1 MSTFKSLGVLN
12 YRIWFI
18 GALISNVGTWMQR
31 TAQDWLVFAHLSN
44 QDAGAMG
51 VTMALQLGPQLFLA
65 PWAGLLAD
73 RYSRRRLLVATQS
86 AMALLSAGLGLLVLS
101 GAAQLWHVYV
111 FALLLGVV
119 SALDAPVRQTFV
131 SELVKEDY
139 LANAVALNSA
149 SFNVARMIGPAISGV
164 LTVAIGPGWVF
175 MINTVTF
182 VAMLAAIRAIPTS
195 TLRAQPRAASGK
207 GRIREGFR
215 YVRNR
220 PDIIVVLV
228 AIFIMGTFG
237 LNFVLFIAAMVGT
250 QFGLDAGAFGLL
262 NSVMAIGSVAGAL
275 LAARRG
281 RPRLR
286 LIFAAAGGFGIASGL
301 AALAPNYTVFA
312 ITLVPCG
319 LFALTMITSA
329 NGYVQSTTDP
339 AVRGRVMALY
349 MAIFMG
355 GTPIGAPF
363 VGWVSNVA
371 GPRWSVGVAAAAGI
385 ITAAVGLVWIVSAGQ
400 LRLRFDRS
408 ARGLRF
414 LRIEAQRPGEFQRP
428 AGPADAD
435 GHKAPTDV
443 DGVKR
448 SGAARDPH
456 PDDADNS

>member
-18 GALISNVGTWMQR
+18 GALISNIGTWMQR

-44 QDAGAMG
+44 HDAGAMG
-51 VTMALQLGPQLFLA
+51 VTLALQLGPQLFLA

-73 RYSRRRLLVATQS
+73 RFNRRTLLVMTQS

-131 SELVKEDY
+131 SELVKDDY
-139 LANAVALNSA
+139 LSNAVALNSA
-149 SFNVARMIGPAISGV
+149 SFNVARMIGPAVAGV
-164 LTVAIGPGWVF
+164 LTVAVGPGWVF
-175 MINTVTF
+175 MINTLTF
-182 VAMLAAIRAIPTS
+182 VAMLGAIRAIPTAS
-195 TLRAQPRAASGK
+195 LRVQPRAAAGK
-207 GRIREGFR
+207 GRIREGLR

-220 PDIIVVLV
+220 PDIVVVLV

-237 LNFVLFIAAMVGT
+237 LNFVLFIASMVGT
-250 QFGLDAGAFGLL
+250 EFGMDAGAFGLL

-275 LAARRG
+275 LSARRG
-281 RPRLR
+281 RPRMR
-286 LIFAAAGGFGIASGL
+286 LIFAAAGGFGLASGL

-312 ITLVPCG
+312 LALIPCG

-329 NGYVQSTTDP
+329 NGYVQSTTEP
-339 AVRGRVMALY
+339 VMRGRVMALY

-371 GPRWSVGVAAAAGI
+371 GPRWSVGVAAAAGVS
-385 ITAAVGLVWIVSAGQ
+385 TAVVGIVWIIRARH

-408 ARGLRF
+408 AHGMRF
-414 LRIEAQRPGEFQRP
+414 FRIESRS
-428 AGPADAD
+428 AGSVNRNLVKGDSVIKEAGAD
-435 GHKAPTDV
+435 
-443 DGVKR
+443 
-448 SGAARDPH
+448 RDPH
-456 PDDADNS
+456 PDDADQS

>member
-44 QDAGAMG
+44 HDAGAMG
-51 VTMALQLGPQLFLA
+51 VTLALQLGPQLFLA

-73 RYSRRRLLVATQS
+73 RYSRRRLLVMTQS
-86 AMALLSAGLGLLVLS
+86 AMAVLSTGLGLLVLS

-111 FALLLGVV
+111 FALVLGVV

-131 SELVKEDY
+131 SELVKDDY
-139 LANAVALNSA
+139 LSNAVALNSA
-149 SFNVARMIGPAISGV
+149 SFNVARMIGPAVAGV
-164 LTVAIGPGWVF
+164 LTVAVGPGWVF
-175 MINTVTF
+175 MINTLTF
-182 VAMLAAIRAIPTS
+182 LAMLGTIRAIPLAS
-195 TLRAQPRAASGK
+195 LRVQPRAAAGK
-207 GRIREGFR
+207 GRIREGLR

-220 PDIIVVLV
+220 PDIVVVLV

-250 QFGLDAGAFGLL
+250 EFGMDAGAFGLL

-281 RPRLR
+281 RPRMR
-286 LIFAAAGGFGIASGL
+286 LIFAAAGGFGLASGL
-301 AALAPNYTVFA
+301 AALAPNYTMFA
-312 ITLVPCG
+312 LALIPCG

-329 NGYVQSTTDP
+329 NGYVQSTTEP
-339 AVRGRVMALY
+339 VMRGRVMALY

-371 GPRWSVGVAAAAGI
+371 GPRWAVGVAAAAGAS
-385 ITAAVGLVWIVSAGQ
+385 TAVVGIVWIIRARQ
-400 LRLRFDRS
+400 LRLRFDRT
-408 ARGLRF
+408 ARGMRF
-414 LRIEAQRPGEFQRP
+414 FRIESFGAR
-428 AGPADAD
+428 DALKRD
-435 GHKAPTDV
+435 SA
-443 DGVKR
+443 VKEA
-448 SGAARDPH
+448 GAARDPH
-456 PDDADNS
+456 PDDADKS

>member
-18 GALISNVGTWMQR
+18 GALVSNIGTWMQR

-44 QDAGAMG
+44 HDAGAMG
-51 VTMALQLGPQLFLA
+51 VTLALQLGPQLFLA

-73 RYSRRRLLVATQS
+73 RYSRRRLLVVTQS
-86 AMALLSAGLGLLVLS
+86 AMAVLSTGLGLLVLS

-131 SELVKEDY
+131 SELVKDDY
-139 LANAVALNSA
+139 LSNAVALNSA
-149 SFNVARMIGPAISGV
+149 SFNVARMIGPAVAGV
-164 LTVAIGPGWVF
+164 LTVAVGPGWVF
-175 MINTVTF
+175 MINTLTF
-182 VAMLAAIRAIPTS
+182 LAMLGAIRAIPLS
-195 TLRAQPRAASGK
+195 SLRVQPRAAAGK
-207 GRIREGFR
+207 GRIREGLR

-220 PDIIVVLV
+220 PDIVVVLV

-250 QFGLDAGAFGLL
+250 EFGMDAGAFGLL

-281 RPRLR
+281 RPRMR
-286 LIFAAAGGFGIASGL
+286 LIFAAAGGFGLASGL
-301 AALAPNYTVFA
+301 AALAPNYTMFA
-312 ITLVPCG
+312 LALIPCG

-329 NGYVQSTTDP
+329 NGYVQSTTEP
-339 AVRGRVMALY
+339 VMRGRVMALY

-371 GPRWSVGVAAAAGI
+371 GPRWAVGVAAAAGAS
-385 ITAAVGLVWIVSAGQ
+385 TAVVGIVWIIRARQ

-408 ARGLRF
+408 ARGLQF
-414 LRIEAQRPGEFQRP
+414 FRIESQG
-428 AGPADAD
+428 AGDALKGD
-435 GHKAPTDV
+435 SA
-443 DGVKR
+443 VKR
-448 SGAARDPH
+448 DSAVKEASAARDPH
-456 PDDADNS
+456 PDDADQS

>member
-18 GALISNVGTWMQR
+18 GALVSNIGTWMQR

-44 QDAGAMG
+44 HDAGAMG
-51 VTMALQLGPQLFLA
+51 VTLALQLGPQLFLA

-73 RYSRRRLLVATQS
+73 RYSRRRLLVMTQS
-86 AMALLSAGLGLLVLS
+86 AMAVLSTGLGLLVLS

-131 SELVKEDY
+131 SELVKDDY
-139 LANAVALNSA
+139 LSNAVALNSA
-149 SFNVARMIGPAISGV
+149 SFNVARMIGPAVAGV
-164 LTVAIGPGWVF
+164 LTVAVGPGWVF
-175 MINTVTF
+175 MINTLTF
-182 VAMLAAIRAIPTS
+182 LAMLGAIRAIPLS
-195 TLRAQPRAASGK
+195 SLRVQPRAAAGK
-207 GRIREGFR
+207 GRIREGLR

-220 PDIIVVLV
+220 PDIVVVLV

-250 QFGLDAGAFGLL
+250 EFGMDAGAFGLL

-275 LAARRG
+275 LSARRG
-281 RPRLR
+281 RPRMR
-286 LIFAAAGGFGIASGL
+286 LIFAAAGGFGLASGL
-301 AALAPNYTVFA
+301 AALAPNYTMFA
-312 ITLVPCG
+312 LALIPCG

-329 NGYVQSTTDP
+329 NGYVQSTTEP
-339 AVRGRVMALY
+339 VMRGRVMALY

-371 GPRWSVGVAAAAGI
+371 GPRWAVGVAAAAGAS
-385 ITAAVGLVWIVSAGQ
+385 TAVVGIVWIIRARQ

-408 ARGLRF
+408 AGGMRF
-414 LRIEAQRPGEFQRP
+414 FRIESQG
-428 AGPADAD
+428 AGPANRDA
-435 GHKAPTDV
+435 
-443 DGVKR
+443 VKR
-448 SGAARDPH
+448 DSAARDPH
-456 PDDADNS
+456 PDDADQS